1 MYENVTC
8 RRGEVLFYNKLN
20 GYSCYPYMLKIY
32 NLKNK
37 TWRTVGDD
45 IKIDFPIRSRGLQ
58 MVNSK
63 RVWFNAPLDYKLY
76 CFEDDTP
83 AAHYQL
89 DISMAK
95 LSDDLIKKS
104 ISDPQ
109 TFFNEV
115 SMGKIVYS
123 LNSLRET
130 ENFLIFHSNQTGL
143 FLFDKKENKLYVDE
157 FLWMTFFTLI
167 LAIIIH
173 TRGMIIVLCFCLLP
187 IGGLIIQSLCLVC
200 PLSGEIRQML

>member
-1 MYENVTC
+1 
-8 RRGEVLFYNKLN
+8 
-20 GYSCYPYMLKIY
+20 
-32 NLKNK
+32 
-37 TWRTVGDD
+37 
-45 IKIDFPIRSRGLQ
+45 

-109 TFFNEV
+109 TFLMRCQWAKSF
-115 SMGKIVYS
+115 IV
-123 LNSLRET
+123 
-130 ENFLIFHSNQTGL
+130 
-143 FLFDKKENKLYVDE
+143 
-157 FLWMTFFTLI
+157 
-167 LAIIIH
+167 
-173 TRGMIIVLCFCLLP
+173 
-187 IGGLIIQSLCLVC
+187 
-200 PLSGEIRQML
+200 